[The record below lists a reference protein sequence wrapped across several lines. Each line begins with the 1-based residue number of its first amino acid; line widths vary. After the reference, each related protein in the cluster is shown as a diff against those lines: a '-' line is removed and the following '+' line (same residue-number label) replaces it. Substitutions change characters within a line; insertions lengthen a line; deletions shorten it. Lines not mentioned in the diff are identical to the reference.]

1 MSQKENQE
9 NPESLANV
17 ESTDVAS
24 LQHDEAVSDSFADKS
39 AKDILAEQPHR
50 IIERDGSRYTLL
62 GTAHV
67 SRASA
72 EAVRVLV
79 ESGDYDTIA
88 VELCPARFA
97 SLTGEKSWADLDLY
111 KIVREGKAGLVMAN
125 LALSAYQRRIAEQ
138 FGIEPGAEMKAA
150 AETAESAGLPLQLVD
165 RDLATTLK
173 RSYSS
178 VPWFKRIYMMT
189 GLVLGSLSSDEIDEE
204 SIEKLKE
211 GDILESTFTEF
222 AQQSPELFEALITE
236 RDRYMAARLR
246 EDNAAPAQDAD
257 AQSGSSENAGDEGDS
272 GEFTNNVLVV
282 IGAGHMDGLAKH
294 LEFGRKEPAE
304 VRAELEVMPRRSTWP
319 RLIPWAI
326 MALVLSGFVLG
337 FSRSPELGWH
347 LVVIW
352 VAING
357 GLAALGALLAR
368 GHPLTVMSAVV
379 AAPLTSLNPTIA
391 AGMVTGLVESW
402 IRKPRVSD
410 LENLR
415 FDVTTMKG
423 WFRNPATRILLV
435 FFFSNLGSA
444 VGTWVAGF
452 QIFDALS

>member
-1 MSQKENQE
+1 MTLETT
-9 NPESLANV
+9 V
-17 ESTDVAS
+17 ETELDT
-24 LQHDEAVSDSFADKS
+24 ADQQ
-39 AKDILAEQPHR
+39 QPIRHVV
-50 IIERDGSRYTLL
+50 RDGVDYTII

-72 EAVRVLV
+72 DAVK
-79 ESGDYDTIA
+79 EMAGAGDYDAIA
-88 VELCPARFA
+88 VELCQARYDA
-97 SLTGEKSWADLDLY
+97 LTAERKWTDLDLY

-138 FGIEPGAEMKAA
+138 FGIEPGAEMRAA
-150 AETAESAGLPLQLVD
+150 AVAAKERNLPLQLVD

-173 RSYSS
+173 RSYAS
-178 VPWFKRIYMMT
+178 VPWYKRLYLMA
-189 GLVLGSLSSDEIDEE
+189 GLALGMVSSDEIDEE

-222 AQQSPELFEALITE
+222 AEQSPELFEALITE

-246 EDNAAPAQDAD
+246 EENRHAA
-257 AQSGSSENAGDEGDS
+257 GRK
-272 GEFTNNVLVV
+272 VLVV
-282 IGAGHMDGLAKH
+282 IGAGHMEGLAEH
-294 LEFGRKEPAE
+294 LGNGSTDPGRE
-304 VRAELEVMPRRSTWP
+304 RAELEVMPKRSTWP

-326 MALVLSGFVLG
+326 MVLILAGFYIG
-337 FSRSPELGWH
+337 FSRSPELGWE
-347 LVVIW
+347 LVFIW

-357 GLAALGALLAR
+357 GLAALGAMIAR
-368 GHPLTVMSAVV
+368 GHPLTILSAVF

-415 FDVTTMKG
+415 FDITTVRG

-444 VGTWVAGF
+444 IGTWVAGF
-452 QIFDALS
+452 KIFGALS

>member
-1 MSQKENQE
+1 MSQEQTIGKEE
-9 NPESLANV
+9 P
-17 ESTDVAS
+17 
-24 LQHDEAVSDSFADKS
+24 AVGQ
-39 AKDILAEQPHR
+39 EQPIRHVVR
-50 IIERDGSRYTLL
+50 DDVHYTII

-72 EAVRVLV
+72 EAVR
-79 ESGDYDTIA
+79 EMAGSGDFDAIA
-88 VELCPARFA
+88 VELCQARYD
-97 SLTGEKSWADLDLY
+97 SLTAERKWTDLDLY
-111 KIVREGKAGLVMAN
+111 KIIREGKAGLVMAN

-138 FGIEPGAEMKAA
+138 FGIEPGAEMRAA
-150 AETAESAGLPLQLVD
+150 AVAAKERDLPLQLVD

-173 RSYSS
+173 RSYAS
-178 VPWFKRIYMMT
+178 VPWYKRLYLMT
-189 GLVLGSLSSDEIDEE
+189 GLALGMVSSEEIDEE

-222 AQQSPELFEALITE
+222 AEQSPELFEALISE

-246 EDNAAPAQDAD
+246 E
-257 AQSGSSENAGDEGDS
+257 ENAGAAGRK
-272 GEFTNNVLVV
+272 VLVV
-282 IGAGHMDGLAKH
+282 IGAGHMGGLVEH
-294 LEFGRKEPAE
+294 LETGTGDPGRE
-304 VRAELEVMPRRSTWP
+304 RTELEVMPKRASWP

-326 MALVLSGFVLG
+326 MILVLAGFYIG
-337 FSRSPELGWH
+337 FSRSPELGWE
-347 LVVIW
+347 LVFIW

-357 GLAALGALLAR
+357 GLAAIGAMIAR
-368 GHPLTVMSAVV
+368 GHPLTILSAVF

-415 FDVTTMKG
+415 FDVTTVRG

-444 VGTWVAGF
+444 IGTWVAGF
-452 QIFDALS
+452 KIFGALS